1 MKLNWAERLAVNN
14 PLRVVQQRFE
24 LRWMK
29 TRSNL
34 PPGSNVLEIGC
45 GRGAGAGLI
54 IEAFAPGVF
63 HAMDLDIRMI
73 GNASRYLS
81 EATLGKIS
89 MYVADASDLPCRDGA
104 MDAVFGFGVL
114 HHIPDWRRALSE
126 ISRVLKKGGVYF
138 LEELYPNLYQN
149 FITRHILLHPATDRF
164 RSADIKDALVSH
176 GFSIKDSLEMKLAG
190 ILAVLEKTG

>member
-1 MKLNWAERLAVNN
+1 MKLNWAEELAVNN

-29 TRSNL
+29 KRSNL

-54 IEAFAPGVF
+54 LEAFEPAIF

-73 GNASRYLS
+73 AKAGRYLP
-81 EATLGKIS
+81 ETTFHKIS
-89 MYVADASDLPCRDGA
+89 RYVADVSDLPCRDGT

-126 ISRVLKKGGVYF
+126 ISRVLKNGGVYF
-138 LEELYPNLYQN
+138 LEELYPSLYQN
-149 FITRHILLHPATDRF
+149 FITKHVLLHPTTDRF
-164 RSADIKDALVSH
+164 HSGDIKEALESH
-176 GFSIKDSLEMKLAG
+176 GFSIKDSLEMKFVG
-190 ILAVLEKTG
+190 ILAVLEKTR